1 MTRIGTEQE
10 SAAPLG
16 AVDVGQLVFTRGAAH
31 LTIGVDG
38 SMEDLY
44 RARFEGKVPDI
55 RVDGGTVTVK
65 YRIGLRPPRGEIVLS
80 GRVPWAIRARMGM
93 SHVVADLE
101 GLELRGL
108 EISAGASQVE
118 VRLPRPKDATRVRI
132 GGRASDVGLIRPAGA
147 PVRVHMGVGCRSWP
161 STSSGSGPPAA
172 RPTGGAPP
180 TIRLQVG
187 TTSRSAP
194 EPVRSLSE
202 PRAGCGWIGGVADV
216 AAAIP

>member
-1 MTRIGTEQE
+1 MRTTIAQE
-10 SAAPLG
+10 LAAPLG
-16 AVDVGQLVFTRGAAH
+16 SVNLGQLVFSRGAAH

-55 RVDGGTVTVK
+55 RVDGGMVTVK
-65 YRIGLRPPRGEIVLS
+65 YRMGPHPPRGEIILS

-118 VRLPRPKDATRVRI
+118 VKLPRPKDAASVRI
-132 GGRASDVGLIRPAGA
+132 GGGASDVELIRPAGV
-147 PVRVHMGVGCRSWP
+147 PVRVH
-161 STSSGSGPPAA
+161 
-172 RPTGGAPP
+172 
-180 TIRLQVG
+180 
-187 TTSRSAP
+187 
-194 EPVRSLSE
+194 
-202 PRAGCGWIGGVADV
+202 IGGGVSKL
-216 AAAIP
+216 